1 MFAASVAA
9 AALTALAA
17 PGGGDSGSEWSPQRL
32 LAERAAPQR
41 VVTHTNDAAG
51 LWAPTHPLGSRR
63 QHAARYGV
71 DDPHAVVYARVGGQ
85 QVVALSPWRPLRQA
99 GLQRLE
105 RARAL
110 WLRDQGLVL
119 AVRTHVNGR
128 FAQQR
133 SDAADAGNGPPRPRA
148 TIRIAPPPQRRSSER
163 WAQGTHVPRGV
174 VRVVAAQGRA
184 ADRR

>member
-1 MFAASVAA
+1 MIAASVAA

-32 LAERAAPQR
+32 LAERPAPQR

-85 QVVALSPWRPLRQA
+85 QVVALSPWRPLRRA

-105 RARAL
+105 RARTL

-133 SDAADAGNGPPRPRA
+133 AGAAAAEELPQPRA
-148 TIRIAPPPQRRSSER
+148 TIRIAPPPQRRSLER
-163 WAQGTHVPRGV
+163 WAQRTHAPRGV
-174 VRVVAAQGRA
+174 VRVVEAQGRA
-184 ADRR
+184 ADRP